1 VIRVFL
7 LEDQEVVREGT
18 RVFIEAEDDLE
29 VVGEAATIEE
39 ALLRIP
45 ATRPDVALLDVRF
58 PDGDG
63 VEACR
68 EIRSRWP
75 VECIMFT
82 SFADEDALFAAIMAG
97 AAGYLRKEIRGREVA
112 DAVRRVGSGQS
123 LLDPVST
130 GKVLERL
137 RGGGTQV
144 DNRVKDLTG
153 QEQRILELVAEG
165 MTNKQIGE
173 RMYLSEK
180 TVKNYVS
187 RVLSK
192 LGFERRTEAA
202 VYATRLERRRDDQQG

>member
-97 AAGYLRKEIRGREVA
+97 A
-112 DAVRRVGSGQS
+112 VRRVGSGQS

-137 RGGGTQV
+137 RGAGTQV

-165 MTNKQIGE
+165 ITNKQISE